1 MCRFLLFIFEGIEF
15 KIHWVISWLG
25 CWVCCA
31 VNSVGLVLGY
41 LFVLKLYYIYH
52 VQRCQPSL
60 HSHVFFSSSPARVI
74 SYYFPVILNLWET
87 DGYVIFP
94 VILNL
99 SEIDGYVIFL
109 SFWIYQTDGYV
120 ILPVILNLSDW
131 WMCYFTCDSKFVRDW
146 WICYFTCDS
155 EFVRNW
161 WICYFP
167 VILNLSETDGQRP
180 GVSPATCT
188 ADGKLTTY
196 PCQAN
201 SHDGICWP
209 DACSGL

>member
-1 MCRFLLFIFEGIEF
+1 MFRGA
-15 KIHWVISWLG
+15 SRP
-25 CWVCCA
+25 
-31 VNSVGLVLGY
+31 
-41 LFVLKLYYIYH
+41 YIAM
-52 VQRCQPSL
+52 
-60 HSHVFFSSSPARVI
+60 FFSSSPARVI
-74 SYYFPVILNLWET
+74 WYYFPVILNLWET

-99 SEIDGYVIFL
+99 SELEGYVIFL
-109 SFWIYQTDGYV
+109 SFWICQTDGYV

-131 WMCYFTCDSKFVRDW
+131 WICYLPVILNLSDWWICYFTCDSKFVRDW

-161 WICYFP
+161 WLCYFTCDSKFVRVWWTCYFP

-180 GVSPATCT
+180 GVSPAMCT

-196 PCQAN
+196 LCQVN

-209 DACSGL
+209 EAYSGL

>member
-74 SYYFPVILNLWET
+74 SYYFPVILNMWET

-99 SEIDGYVIFL
+99 SE
-109 SFWIYQTDGYV
+109 TDGYV
-120 ILPVILNLSDW
+120 ILPVILNLS
-131 WMCYFTCDSKFVRDW
+131 
-146 WICYFTCDS
+146 
-155 EFVRNW
+155 
-161 WICYFP
+161 
-167 VILNLSETDGQRP
+167 ETDGYVIFLSFWICQRLMDRDQACRQP
-180 GVSPATCT
+180 RVQQMANWQRTRAKQTRMT
-188 ADGKLTTY
+188 ASADQTRVL
-196 PCQAN
+196 
-201 SHDGICWP
+201 D
-209 DACSGL
+209 CS